1 MNRIC
6 LSHLLLVAAL
16 AADLASATSASII
29 RVKWDSPNNGPG
41 YEWAHAYRTVTAAVA
56 AAVAGDEIWVAG
68 DSSHPY
74 TGRFTLKV
82 GVALYGGFGGTEITR
97 AERNWKAR
105 ATTLQGDG
113 NYLGGYPVVTITDLA
128 TRATVLD
135 GFTITDGTI
144 GVCSVYSSASVTNNT
159 ITANKLGIRC
169 EFEAPFIAHN
179 LVHGNTRW
187 GIGCNGPSTP
197 TVVGNIIWGNP
208 EGGLGCSWY
217 CTPSITNNTI
227 IANGTGISIE
237 ECEPLI
243 RNNIVAFNARGV
255 ERKSGTP
262 ALSNNCVFNPGGT
275 SYLGLQPGSGDISDD
290 PLFVNRATED
300 FHLSHVSPCI
310 DAGLDA
316 AVNAEWTDMDD
327 RPRVFSAHV
336 DIGAD
341 EYRPP
346 SIPMVTDDGVHTTS
360 LAQLHATWI
369 SFDPVDGIAEYQYA
383 IGTSPV
389 DPSDGYTVSW
399 KSAGTATEAT
409 EIGPTLAPGR
419 VYYWYVKAK
428 SGSGRWSDSIGVSDG
443 IVAAPVLPH
452 LADARQLTPESAFTV
467 DRLVAASA
475 SSDFPG
481 YVFLQDPGRACGI
494 RVNTTAAFNR
504 GDRANV
510 VGRAKR
516 VDGEWQIDPLDFP
529 GVVAGPEP
537 APLHLT
543 QRSLA
548 YDLNEDLA
556 PDNGLDPTGLLVTVA
571 GRITR
576 VNTTFHV
583 LYIDDGAGLAD
594 GMGPS
599 DYPYVGLRVS
609 YRTFVPPAV
618 GKRVAITGILRVEK
632 TTLEEDAFVNGEYRR
647 AGETLYLPVV
657 WPRTAAD
664 IVVLF

>member
-159 ITANKLGIRC
+159 ITGNQLGIRC

-227 IANGTGISIE
+227 ID
-237 ECEPLI
+237 
-243 RNNIVAFNARGV
+243 NNLAGP
-255 ERKSGTP
+255 KS
-262 ALSNNCVFNPGGT
+262 
-275 SYLGLQPGSGDISDD
+275 
-290 PLFVNRATED
+290 
-300 FHLSHVSPCI
+300 
-310 DAGLDA
+310 
-316 AVNAEWTDMDD
+316 AEYGQY
-327 RPRVFSAHV
+327 
-336 DIGAD
+336 GAD
-341 EYRPP
+341 
-346 SIPMVTDDGVHTTS
+346 
-360 LAQLHATWI
+360 Q
-369 SFDPVDGIAEYQYA
+369 GIIVQ
-383 IGTSPV
+383 GS
-389 DPSDGYTVSW
+389 YT
-399 KSAGTATEAT
+399 E
-409 EIGPTLAPGR
+409 
-419 VYYWYVKAK
+419 VYGNDIK
-428 SGSGRWSDSIGVSDG
+428 G
-443 IVAAPVLPH
+443 APVIAP
-452 LADARQLTPESAFTV
+452 RPSWP
-467 DRLVAASA
+467 ASTQSP
-475 SSDFPG
+475 SS
-481 YVFLQDPGRACGI
+481 VR
-494 RVNTTAAFNR
+494 
-504 GDRANV
+504 
-510 VGRAKR
+510 
-516 VDGEWQIDPLDFP
+516 
-529 GVVAGPEP
+529 
-537 APLHLT
+537 
-543 QRSLA
+543 
-548 YDLNEDLA
+548 
-556 PDNGLDPTGLLVTVA
+556 
-571 GRITR
+571 
-576 VNTTFHV
+576 
-583 LYIDDGAGLAD
+583 
-594 GMGPS
+594 
-599 DYPYVGLRVS
+599 
-609 YRTFVPPAV
+609 
-618 GKRVAITGILRVEK
+618 
-632 TTLEEDAFVNGEYRR
+632 
-647 AGETLYLPVV
+647 ET
-657 WPRTAAD
+657 
-664 IVVLF
+664 